1 MTLKELLDKVSELCN
16 DETKDLPVTL
26 ATSEGT
32 VNAYEI
38 YHHRIMNDYLKID
51 EIRIS

>member
-16 DETKDLPVTL
+16 EETKDLPVMRWL
-26 ATSEGT
+26 DNENIE
-32 VNAYEI
+32 VEHIWRYKFE
-38 YHHRIMNDYLKID
+38 NDYTKFD